1 MKRWIGWGAVTLA
14 LGGLAVW
21 FYTGRTASTQSG
33 AAAQVAT
40 AEAKISQKRP
50 APAGQ
55 DAADALRQRLS
66 QLPQESA
73 ANRAASKR
81 FLEQLWSKHPSG
93 KWLLPPLDEVYG
105 ELRAA
110 AERGD
115 VDAAYVLG
123 NRSAQC
129 RKTVVEGT
137 PDKLLIRLEQE
148 LELQDPTP
156 QSRGRMASVHER
168 IAGNLAQYEACSRVG
183 QAALDESLLW
193 LERAGR
199 GDAKD
204 ARLAYVATWSEQAG
218 RDRDG
223 LIADIERA
231 AKQRTLAHE
240 WLAEGL
246 AAGEDRALDIYID
259 AYSGNGGL
267 FPRDRVQE
275 LAYGYARDL
284 VQGRRGSGFEALWAN
299 GPIRFGD
306 LSSQQ
311 WDAIEAQGRAI
322 FKTHYESRPIRPN
335 SAPPASPSSKLQQ
348 QAQNS
353 AGTVDSGRR

>member
-1 MKRWIGWGAVTLA
+1 MTLA
-14 LGGLAVW
+14 LGGLAAW
-21 FYTGRTASTQSG
+21 FYTGRNTSTQSG
-33 AAAQVAT
+33 ATTQAVI
-40 AEAKISQKRP
+40 AEAKTSEKR
-50 APAGQ
+50 AVPAGQ
-55 DAADALRQRLS
+55 DAAAALRQRLS

-81 FLEQLWSKHPSG
+81 FLEQIWSKNPYG
-93 KWLLPPLDEVYG
+93 KWWLPPLDEVYA

-115 VDAAYVLG
+115 VEAASVLG
-123 NRSAQC
+123 GRSAQC
-129 RKTVVEGT
+129 RKTVMEST
-137 PDKLLIRLEQE
+137 PDKLLAQLEEEMESPVDAEYAQA
-148 LELQDPTP
+148 
-156 QSRGRMASVHER
+156 RMATVHER
-168 IAGNLAQYEACSRVG
+168 FARELAQYEACSRVG

-218 RDRDG
+218 SDRDG

-231 AKQRTLAHE
+231 AQQRTLARE
-240 WLAEGL
+240 WLAQGL

-259 AYSGNGGL
+259 AYARSGAL

-284 VQGRRGSGFEALWAN
+284 VRGRRGSGFEALWAN
-299 GPIRFGD
+299 GPTRFGD

-322 FKTHYESRPIRPN
+322 FKAHYESRPVGPKG
-335 SAPPASPSSKLQQ
+335 APSPPLRK
-348 QAQNS
+348 AE
-353 AGTVDSGRR
+353 

>member
-1 MKRWIGWGAVTLA
+1 MKRGVGLGVLALA
-14 LGGLAVW
+14 LGGLAAW
-21 FYTGRTASTQSG
+21 FYMSRATSTQG
-33 AAAQVAT
+33 GVTAQAVT
-40 AEAKISQKRP
+40 AEAKTSEKRA

-55 DAADALRQRLS
+55 DTAAVLRQRLS
-66 QLPQESA
+66 QFPQESA
-73 ANRAASKR
+73 ADRAASKR
-81 FLEQLWSKHPSG
+81 FLEQMWSKNPSG
-93 KWLLPPLDEVYG
+93 KWWLPPLDEVYA

-115 VDAAYVLG
+115 VQAAYILG
-123 NRSAQC
+123 NRSDQC
-129 RKTVVEGT
+129 RKTVMEDT
-137 PDKLLIRLEQE
+137 PDKLLARLEDETESSGAAEYAQARMTTVHDRFTRE
-148 LELQDPTP
+148 LE
-156 QSRGRMASVHER
+156 
-168 IAGNLAQYEACSRVG
+168 QYESCSRVG

-218 RDRDG
+218 RDRGG

-231 AKQRTLAHE
+231 AQQRTLAHE
-240 WLAEGL
+240 WLAQGL

-284 VQGRRGSGFEALWAN
+284 VRGRRGSGFEALWAN
-299 GPIRFGD
+299 GPTRFGD

-322 FKTHYESRPIRPN
+322 FKAHYESRPVRPN
-335 SAPPASPSSKLQQ
+335 DAPSSPVRQLQQ
-348 QAQNS
+348 QLQERVGPADN
-353 AGTVDSGRR
+353 GRR